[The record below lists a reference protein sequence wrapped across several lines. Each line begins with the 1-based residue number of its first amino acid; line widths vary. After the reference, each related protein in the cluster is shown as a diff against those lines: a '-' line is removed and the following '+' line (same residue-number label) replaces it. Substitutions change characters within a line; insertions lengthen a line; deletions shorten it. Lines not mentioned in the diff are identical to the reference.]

1 LQVAIAHI
9 GHATKKQADRTYERT
24 KRQVQ
29 TFWTQLVLALVSG
42 FPGSIASISVRRKKP
57 KELDED
63 STK

>member
-1 LQVAIAHI
+1 MQQ
-9 GHATKKQADRTYERT
+9 KKQADRTYEHT
-24 KRQVQ
+24 KPQVE

-57 KELDED
+57 EELDED